1 MTLHSVIMVV
11 KFYFSSQ
18 EESTETIDMT
28 NDVHSDKQPRI
39 DDDFIISD
47 EEQRY
52 QRAASLDKLVDYC
65 VEEFGKPLFI
75 LIFFMFIQEP
85 CVLLVGKVFCLL
97 LRSMHSCSIV
107 VVIVLLCSKRGL
119 IWKGSLCLLACS
131 IIVHGRVYKFIIHIR
146 DVTNKNT
153 FLLIALSRYRVAII
167 LFPSV
172 EQKNWDIIHMFIATR
187 QSFTYANARSRGGV
201 EQWKQEEDYNLYWV
215 LYFGNLPCAS
225 FTNNSRECRKF

>member
-11 KFYFSSQ
+11 KFYFASQ

-65 VEEFGKPLFI
+65 VEEFGKPLFRP
-75 LIFFMFIQEP
+75 IFFMFIQEP
-85 CVLLVGKVFCLL
+85 CLLLVGKYFYLF
-97 LRSMHSCSIV
+97 LRSMHSCSIG

-119 IWKGSLCLLACS
+119 I
-131 IIVHGRVYKFIIHIR
+131 
-146 DVTNKNT
+146 
-153 FLLIALSRYRVAII
+153 
-167 LFPSV
+167 
-172 EQKNWDIIHMFIATR
+172 
-187 QSFTYANARSRGGV
+187 
-201 EQWKQEEDYNLYWV
+201 
-215 LYFGNLPCAS
+215 
-225 FTNNSRECRKF
+225 

>member
-11 KFYFSSQ
+11 KYYFGSQ

-75 LIFFMFIQEP
+75 LHVIFFLYLFKNLACFSGNIFFVFVCKIYAFMFD
-85 CVLLVGKVFCLL
+85 
-97 LRSMHSCSIV
+97 RCSD
-107 VVIVLLCSKRGL
+107 CSKR
-119 IWKGSLCLLACS
+119 
-131 IIVHGRVYKFIIHIR
+131 
-146 DVTNKNT
+146 
-153 FLLIALSRYRVAII
+153 
-167 LFPSV
+167 
-172 EQKNWDIIHMFIATR
+172 
-187 QSFTYANARSRGGV
+187 
-201 EQWKQEEDYNLYWV
+201 
-215 LYFGNLPCAS
+215 
-225 FTNNSRECRKF
+225 